1 MSRPQSD
8 QLKSLDSFQRA
19 EFLRMQRS
27 HAAFSGKIYFLREKT
42 QALYKKQSE
51 DSIVFSRWGSSFYAV
66 STIAVSLLVFF
77 NLLSSVEALG
87 VTIIIFIIFSTTVLL
102 RDMHV
107 KHDKLLFESY
117 ILEIM
122 RYEAGLEIMGLSE
135 LSESYG
141 LENHD
146 GLTMDILSSLGF
158 HNGLLGGGFKT
169 WPLEPAE

>member
-1 MSRPQSD
+1 MSRPQTE
-8 QLKSLDSFQRA
+8 QLKSLDNFQRA

-27 HAAFSGKIYFLREKT
+27 HAAFSEKIYFLREKT

-66 STIAVSLLVFF
+66 CTIAVSLLVIF

-87 VTIIIFIIFSTTVLL
+87 VTIVIFIIFSTVVLL
-102 RDMHV
+102 RDVHV
-107 KHDKLLFESY
+107 KHDQLLFESY

-122 RYEAGLEIMGLSE
+122 RYEASLEIMGLSE
-135 LSESYG
+135 SYG
-141 LENHD
+141 IEDDD

-158 HNGLLGGGFKT
+158 HNGLLGSGFKT